1 MSTSHPLPPW
11 IAKRLTMVPRK
22 GSQYPCEVV
31 SEKNGSVR
39 ILIPD
44 RSSFTQTTLNADSG
58 LLFMFLY
65 AFVIL
70 VIPWKGELS
79 NGFWASFQLC
89 QIWSGGDPSCF
100 NFIHGNEH
108 LSTVWDELATK
119 ISRLKV
125 SCVQESGYIHVFL
138 SKNFNLFFVELK
150 TPTNSVCRQLSTIHW
165 SDASTPI
172 QFKSNFVVVNH
183 FVLGITYFAI
193 FHQTELFGHS
203 GVDLVLHSNSSGF
216 NMGPRLDM
224 KSLRMGNISNFWDWA
239 PNVLLCLPNIPYP
252 AHSKKQLA

>member
-1 MSTSHPLPPW
+1 M
-11 IAKRLTMVPRK
+11 
-22 GSQYPCEVV
+22 V

-44 RSSFTQTTLNADSG
+44 LECWFWSAIHA
-58 LLFMFLY
+58 FLY
-65 AFVIL
+65 AFVIF

-79 NGFWASFQLC
+79 NGFCASFQLF

-100 NFIHGNEH
+100 SFIHGNEH
-108 LSTVWDELATK
+108 LSKVRDELATK

-125 SCVQESGYIHVFL
+125 SCVQESDYIHDFL
-138 SKNFNLFFVELK
+138 SKNLNVFFLELK
-150 TPTNSVCRQLSTIHW
+150 PPTNSVCHQLSSTHW

-172 QFKSNFVVVNH
+172 QFKIQLLWLLTTLYLGWRISPYFTNLNFFCH
-183 FVLGITYFAI
+183 G
-193 FHQTELFGHS
+193 

-216 NMGPRLDM
+216 NMGPRLDV
-224 KSLRMGNISNFWDWA
+224 KSLRMGNISNFWKWS

-252 AHSKKQLA
+252 GHSKKQLA